1 MTKLQIARKLID
13 TEAAIKL
20 TKKRLK
26 HLLQKAITL
35 EAEFEKPEE
44 PSVQHPAAI
53 VPKILRNVA

>member
-1 MTKLQIARKLID
+1 MTKLQLARKLIN

-20 TKKRLK
+20 TKTRLK
-26 HLLQKAITL
+26 HLLKKAIDL

-44 PSVQHPAAI
+44 PSVQNPNAI